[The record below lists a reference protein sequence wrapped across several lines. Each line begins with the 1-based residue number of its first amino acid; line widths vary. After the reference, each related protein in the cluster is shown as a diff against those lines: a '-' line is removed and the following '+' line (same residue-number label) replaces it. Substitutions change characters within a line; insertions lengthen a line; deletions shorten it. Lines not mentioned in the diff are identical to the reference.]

1 MDALRDASDGAHHGA
16 SRAFPVELGKAPY
29 GRNMVDSIHFMLQLR
44 NMSAGYGKAAVLDR
58 IDLSVGKGEVVAVL
72 GPNGA
77 GKSTLIKAIAGVIER
92 AGELRLDGKD
102 ISRFD
107 SHRIVASGLA
117 VVPEG
122 RHIFAPFSVADNLR
136 LGAIRLPKSRSTLAE
151 RFEYVYGL
159 FPRLA
164 ERRDQ
169 AGGTLSGG
177 EQQMLAV
184 GRALMSDP
192 RILLLDEPFLGLAPL
207 IVEEI
212 LSALQALRGEGLTLV
227 LVEQKTDI
235 ALHLAQ
241 RAYVLVKGR
250 VVMEDTSENLL
261 RRGDLEDLYFAVD

>member
-1 MDALRDASDGAHHGA
+1 
-16 SRAFPVELGKAPY
+16 
-29 GRNMVDSIHFMLQLR
+29 MLQLR
-44 NMSAGYGKAAVLDR
+44 GMSAGYGKAAVLDG
-58 IDLSVGKGEVVAVL
+58 IDLSVKKGEVVAVL

-77 GKSTLIKAIAGVIER
+77 GKSTLIKAIAGVIGR
-92 AGELRLDGKD
+92 DGEILLDGED
-102 ISRFD
+102 ISKHD
-107 SHRIVASGLA
+107 SHRIVASGLT

-136 LGAIRLPKSRSTLAE
+136 LGAIRLSKERSTLSQ
-151 RFEYVYGL
+151 RFDFVFGL

-177 EQQMLAV
+177 EQQMLAI

-192 RILLLDEPFLGLAPL
+192 RILLLDEPFLGLAPM

-212 LSALQALRGEGLTLV
+212 LAALEALRGEGLTLV

-235 ALHLAQ
+235 ALNLAQ

-250 VVMEDTSENLL
+250 VVMQDTSENLL

>member
-1 MDALRDASDGAHHGA
+1 
-16 SRAFPVELGKAPY
+16 
-29 GRNMVDSIHFMLQLR
+29 MLQLR
-44 NMSAGYGKAAVLDR
+44 NMSAGYGKAPVLDG
-58 IDLSVGKGEVVAVL
+58 IDLSVGKGETVAVL

-77 GKSTLIKAIAGVIER
+77 GKSTLIKAVAGVIER
-92 AGELRLDGKD
+92 SGEIRFDGMD
-102 ISRFD
+102 ISRLD
-107 SHRIVASGLA
+107 SHRIVASGLS

-136 LGAIRLPKSRSTLAE
+136 LGAIRLTNARATLAA
-151 RFEYVYGL
+151 RYDYVHGL

-164 ERRDQ
+164 ERRSQ

-177 EQQMLAV
+177 EQQMLAI

-212 LSALQALRGEGLTLV
+212 LAALEALRGEGLTLV

-250 VVMEDTSENLL
+250 VVMEDTSKNLL
-261 RRGDLEDLYFAVD
+261 RRRDLEDLYFAID

>member
-1 MDALRDASDGAHHGA
+1 
-16 SRAFPVELGKAPY
+16 
-29 GRNMVDSIHFMLQLR
+29 
-44 NMSAGYGKAAVLDR
+44 MSAGYGKAPVLDD
-58 IDLSVGKGEVVAVL
+58 IDLSVGKGETVAML

-77 GKSTLIKAIAGVIER
+77 GKSTLIKAVAGVIER
-92 AGELRLDGKD
+92 SGEIRFDGMD
-102 ISRFD
+102 ISRLD
-107 SHRIVASGLA
+107 SHRIVASGLS

-136 LGAIRLPKSRSTLAE
+136 LGAIRLPNARATLTA
-151 RFEYVYGL
+151 RYNYVHGL

-164 ERRDQ
+164 ERRSQ

-177 EQQMLAV
+177 EQQMLAI

-212 LSALQALRGEGLTLV
+212 QAALEALRGEGLTLV

-261 RRGDLEDLYFAVD
+261 RRGDLEDLYFAID

>member
-1 MDALRDASDGAHHGA
+1 M
-16 SRAFPVELGKAPY
+16 
-29 GRNMVDSIHFMLQLR
+29 IQLR
-44 NMSAGYGKAAVLDR
+44 NMSAGYGKAPVLDG
-58 IDLSVGKGEVVAVL
+58 IDLSVGKGETVAVL

-77 GKSTLIKAIAGVIER
+77 GKSTLIKAVAGVIER
-92 AGELRLDGKD
+92 SGEIKFDGMD
-102 ISRFD
+102 ISRLD
-107 SHRIVASGLA
+107 SHRIVASGLS

-136 LGAIRLPKSRSTLAE
+136 LGAIRLTNARATLAA
-151 RFEYVYGL
+151 RYDYVHGL

-164 ERRDQ
+164 ERRSQ

-177 EQQMLAV
+177 EQQMLAI

-212 LSALQALRGEGLTLV
+212 QAALEALRGEGLTLV

-250 VVMEDTSENLL
+250 VVMEDTSKNFL
-261 RRGDLEDLYFAVD
+261 RRGDLEDLYFAID